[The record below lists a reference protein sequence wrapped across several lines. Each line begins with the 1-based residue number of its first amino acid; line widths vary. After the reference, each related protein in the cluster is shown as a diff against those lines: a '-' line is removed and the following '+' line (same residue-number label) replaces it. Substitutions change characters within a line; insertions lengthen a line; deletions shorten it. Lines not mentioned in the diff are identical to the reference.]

1 MPLPPD
7 LHVHTEWSWD
17 AARGSME
24 RSCER
29 ALQLGLPGI
38 AFTEHADFVVI
49 HEGQHSLDVTGYLQA
64 VEECR
69 ARFKNLRILSGVELG
84 EPHWYP
90 DETAAILGAG
100 RLDRVLGSVHCARVD
115 GRPVDASQFRD
126 LPASAFAGA
135 VREYF
140 RETLALVES
149 SQQFD
154 ALAHLDYPKRY
165 WLEGQTPYREED
177 YEEELRA
184 VLVAAAKRG
193 LVLEVN
199 TTRGHTLCP
208 DITVVRWWHEVGGR
222 GVQFGSD
229 AHQPD
234 KVAEGFVTATQMVE
248 SAGFKAAR
256 DPLGLWR
263 R

>member
-17 AARGSME
+17 AALGSME

-29 ALQLGLPGI
+29 ALEVGLPGI

-49 HEGQHSLDVTGYLQA
+49 HEGQHALDVAGYLGA

-69 ARFKNLRILSGVELG
+69 AKFKNLRILSGVELG
-84 EPHWYP
+84 EPHWFP
-90 DETAAILGAG
+90 DETAAVMAAG
-100 RLDRVLGSVHCARVD
+100 ELDRVLGSVHCVNIE
-115 GRPVDASQFRD
+115 GKPVDASQFRH
-126 LPASAFAGA
+126 LAAPVFAA
-135 VREYF
+135 AIHEYF

-149 SQQFD
+149 SQRFE

-165 WLEGQTPYREED
+165 WLEGQAPYREED

-184 VLVAAAKRG
+184 VLVAAAKRE

-199 TTRGHTLCP
+199 TTRGHILCP
-208 DITVVRWWHEVGGR
+208 DISVVRWWYEAGGK
-222 GVQFGSD
+222 GVQYGSD

-234 KVAEGFVTATQMVE
+234 KVAEGFLEATQMVE
-248 SAGFKAAR
+248 SVGFKPAR

>member
-17 AARGSME
+17 AALGSME

-29 ALQLGLPGI
+29 ALEVGLPGI

-49 HEGQHSLDVTGYLQA
+49 HEGQHALDVAGYLRA

-69 ARFKNLRILSGVELG
+69 AKFKSLRILSGVELG
-84 EPHWYP
+84 EPHWFP
-90 DETAAILGAG
+90 DETAAVMAAG
-100 RLDRVLGSVHCARVD
+100 ELDRVLGSVHCVNIE
-115 GRPVDASQFRD
+115 GKPVDASQFRH
-126 LPASAFAGA
+126 LAAPVFAA
-135 VREYF
+135 AIHEYF

-149 SQQFD
+149 SQRFE

-165 WLEGQTPYREED
+165 WLDGQAPYREED

-184 VLVAAAKRG
+184 VLVAAAKRE

-199 TTRGHTLCP
+199 TTRGHILCP
-208 DITVVRWWHEVGGR
+208 DITVVRWWYEAGGK
-222 GVQFGSD
+222 GVQYGSD

-234 KVAEGFVTATQMVE
+234 KVAEGFLEATQMVE
-248 SAGFKAAR
+248 SVGFKPAR